1 MFAVPENTVAYV
13 GSTTAKHPSRIAA
26 EVALDRDRWKALLRY
41 DPAERFSALVERTD
55 DHEVWLMSWLPGQS
69 TDLHDHGS
77 ATGAFTV
84 VSGVL
89 TETVMRAGVT
99 HDLHPSQSRV
109 FAPNYVHRVVNNGVD
124 PAVSIHVYRASRE
137 MRTYP

>member
-1 MFAVPENTVAYV
+1 MFAVPENTVALAAAP
-13 GSTTAKHPSRIAA
+13 TLKTPARIAR
-26 EVALDRDRWKALLRY
+26 EFALDRDRWKRHLRY
-41 DPAERFSALVERTD
+41 DPVERFFTLLERTD

-77 ATGAFTV
+77 ATGAFTI

-89 TETVMRAGVT
+89 TELVMRANTTLELQAG
-99 HDLHPSQSRV
+99 QSRV
-109 FAPNYVHRVVNNGVD
+109 FAPHYVHQVSNNGAD
-124 PAVSIHVYRASRE
+124 PAVSIHVYRTTRE

>member
-1 MFAVPENTVAYV
+1 MFAVPENTVVLSNAPAV
-13 GSTTAKHPSRIAA
+13 KHPARIAT
-26 EVALDRDRWKALLRY
+26 EFALDRDRWKRHLRY
-41 DPAERFSALVERTD
+41 DPIERFSTLLERTD

-77 ATGAFTV
+77 ATGAFTI

-89 TETVMRAGVT
+89 TERVMRANTTLQLQPG
-99 HDLHPSQSRV
+99 QSRV
-109 FAPNYVHRVVNNGVD
+109 FAPHYVHQVSNNGVD
-124 PAVSIHVYRASRE
+124 PAVSIHVYRTTRQ

>member
-1 MFAVPENTVAYV
+1 MFAVPENTVVFAAAPV
-13 GSTTAKHPSRIAA
+13 VKQPSRIAT
-26 EVALDRDRWKALLRY
+26 EVALDRDRWTALLRY
-41 DPAERFSALVERTD
+41 DPAERFSTLVERTD

-89 TETVMRAGVT
+89 TETVMRAAVT
-99 HDLHPSQSRV
+99 HDLQPGQVRV
-109 FAPNYVHRVVNNGVD
+109 FAPNYVHHVVNNGID
-124 PAVSIHVYRASRE
+124 PAVSIHVYRTTRE
-137 MRTYP
+137 MRSYP